1 MRKRLWLS
9 VAAAAALTMPIALD
23 GQIGTF
29 APDWTFKGSALT
41 GTQQIGQAAWKA
53 ENGEIIATPGSPDG
67 GWLLLNG
74 GYQDVEIG
82 GDFKCAG
89 DCKVG
94 VMLRSEKTPDGT
106 KGLYAVLAGGDRVV
120 QAVMVD
126 AQGKI
131 TAPESLTRPAPG
143 QYRLAP
149 PPPAPSAGDARGG
162 AGAGRAGAGRAGGG
176 GGAGRPAGAPQ
187 ADTPFVSKFPAAPSN
202 AFKPN
207 DWNRFDALVD
217 ADIFRFGVNP
227 YRPAGYFDASSG
239 PVVATDGKG
248 GNYGPVALYVGGSG
262 EVRFKN
268 LAIKDLNTRMT
279 PTEKVS
285 ARFRAQHI
293 EDFNYGWSM
302 AAGDF
307 NHDGVLDVTIANRY
321 YLGPKF
327 EESHEFYLGQ
337 PYNPA
342 KEYVPAMV
350 NFAADYTGDG
360 WDDILVV
367 ESRPPVLYVNPRGEN
382 RRWTRYAIS
391 PAVISEA
398 IAFKDIDGDGKP
410 DPIFAGGNVVQW
422 ITADKANPTGPWKI
436 YPVSTPG
443 PPGQSIHGIGAG
455 DVNGDGKL
463 DIIVPHGW
471 YEQPASGPTTVP
483 WKFHQAAFGRA
494 GNAGGEF
501 EVYDV
506 NGDGAPDI
514 VTSLAAHGFGLA
526 WYEQKKGAG
535 GAEST
540 WIEHIVM
547 DDFASKN
554 PGDVTFTELH
564 ALTVADIDGDG
575 IKDIITGK
583 RHWAHEESYT
593 DPDPMGPA
601 VLYWFRTIRDPK
613 APGGARFEPD
623 LIHNRSG
630 VGSMVQAADLNKD
643 GAPDIMVATNTGGWI
658 FWNQRPGSGRRG
670 AGAPATPARGGRGQ

>member
-1 MRKRLWLS
+1 MRKPHWIFL
-9 VAAAAALTMPIALD
+9 AAGAAMAMPMVLQ

-41 GTQQIGQAAWKA
+41 GTQQIGQATWKA
-53 ENGEIIATPGSPDG
+53 ENGEIVATPTSPDG

-74 GYQDVEIG
+74 GYQDVEVG

-94 VMLRSEKTPDGT
+94 VMLRSDKTSDGT
-106 KGLYAVLAGGDRVV
+106 KGLYAVLAGGDRAA
-120 QAVMVD
+120 QAVTVD
-126 AQGKI
+126 AQGKM
-131 TAPESLTRPAPG
+131 ANHEPLTRAAAG
-143 QYRLAP
+143 QYRTA
-149 PPPAPSAGDARGG
+149 PPAPAAAAAG
-162 AGAGRAGAGRAGGG
+162 GAGRAGGG
-176 GGAGRPAGAPQ
+176 ARPGGAGGGAP
-187 ADTPFVSKFPAAPSN
+187 AAAEPVFTSMFPPAPSN

-239 PVVATDGKG
+239 PAVATDGKG

-262 EVRFKN
+262 EVRFRN
-268 LAIKDLNTRMT
+268 LAIKDLNKRIT

-285 ARFRAQHI
+285 TRFRAQHI
-293 EDFNYGWSM
+293 EDFDYGWSM

-307 NHDGVLDVTIANRY
+307 NHDGVLDVTMANRY
-321 YLGPKF
+321 YLGPRF
-327 EESHEFYLGQ
+327 EESRELYLGQ

-342 KEYVPAMV
+342 KEYTPAMV

-391 PAVISEA
+391 PAVTSES
-398 IAFKDIDGDGKP
+398 IAFKDVDGDGKP

-422 ITADKANPTGPWKI
+422 ITPDKANPTATWKV
-436 YPVSTPG
+436 YAVSPPG
-443 PPGQSIHGIGAG
+443 PVGASIHGVGGG
-455 DVNGDGKL
+455 DVNGDGRL

-471 YEQPASGPTTVP
+471 FEQPASGPTTVP

-506 NGDGAPDI
+506 NGDGVPDI
-514 VTSLAAHGFGLA
+514 VTALAAHGFGLA
-526 WYEQKKGAG
+526 WYEQKKGAN

-540 WIEHIVM
+540 WTEHVIM
-547 DDFASKN
+547 NDFASKN
-554 PGDVTFTELH
+554 PGDVTFSELH

-593 DPDPMGPA
+593 DPDPMGAA

-613 APGGARFEPD
+613 APGGARFEPE

-630 VGSMVQAADLNKD
+630 VGSMVQVADLNKD
-643 GAPDIMVATNTGGWI
+643 GAPDVIVGTNTGGWI
-658 FWNQRPGSGRRG
+658 FWNRPAAGRRG
-670 AGAPATPARGGRGQ
+670 AAPAAAPARGRE

>member
-1 MRKRLWLS
+1 MPM
-9 VAAAAALTMPIALD
+9 ALH
-23 GQIGTF
+23 GQIGLF
-29 APDWTFKGSALT
+29 KPDWTFKGPALT
-41 GTQQIGQAAWKA
+41 GTQQVGQATWKV
-53 ENGEIIATPGSPDG
+53 ENGEIVGTPTSPDG
-67 GWLLLNG
+67 GWLLLKD
-74 GYQDVEIG
+74 GYQDVEVG

-94 VMLRSEKTPDGT
+94 VMLRSEKTADGT
-106 KGLYAVLAGGDRVV
+106 KGLYAVLAGGDRAAEAVV
-120 QAVMVD
+120 VD

-131 TAPESLTRPAPG
+131 GTSEPLTRAAAGQYRMAPAAPAPG
-143 QYRLAP
+143 A
-149 PPPAPSAGDARGG
+149 GG
-162 AGAGRAGAGRAGGG
+162 ARAGGGAAGGARAGGRAGAG
-176 GGAGRPAGAPQ
+176 PAGPAP
-187 ADTPFVSKFPAAPSN
+187 DTQFVSKFPPAPSN

-239 PVVATDGKG
+239 MAVATDGKG
-248 GNYGPVALYVGGSG
+248 GNYGPVALYVGGTG

-268 LAIKDLNTRMT
+268 LAIKDLNMRLT
-279 PTEKVS
+279 PTENTS
-285 ARFRAQHI
+285 TRFRAQHI
-293 EDFNYGWSM
+293 EDYDYGWSM

-307 NHDGVLDVTIANRY
+307 NHDGILDVTMGNRY

-342 KEYVPAMV
+342 KEYTPAMV

-382 RRWTRYAIS
+382 RRWTRYQIS
-391 PAVISEA
+391 PTVISEA

-410 DPIFAGGNVVQW
+410 DPIFSGGGVVQW
-422 ITADKANPTGPWKI
+422 ITPDKANPTAPWKV
-436 YPVSTPG
+436 YAVSTPG
-443 PPGQSIHGIGAG
+443 PPGASIHGIGAG

-471 YEQPASGPTTVP
+471 YEQPAEGPTHVP
-483 WKFHQAAFGRA
+483 WKFHQGAFGRA

-506 NGDGAPDI
+506 NGDGVPDI
-514 VTSLAAHGFGLA
+514 VTSLAAHGYGLA
-526 WYEQKKGAG
+526 WYEQKKGAA

-540 WIEHIVM
+540 WTEHVIM
-547 DDFASKN
+547 GDFSATN
-554 PGDVTFTELH
+554 PGGVTFSELH

-575 IKDIITGK
+575 VKDIITGK

-613 APGGARFEPD
+613 APGGARFEPE

-630 VGSMVQAADLNKD
+630 VGSMVQVADLNKD
-643 GAPDIMVATNTGGWI
+643 GAPDIMVGANTGGWI
-658 FWNQRPGSGRRG
+658 FWNRRPGNRG
-670 AGAPATPARGGRGQ
+670 GAPAAPAPSKGRQ

>member
-1 MRKRLWLS
+1 MSTRHKL
-9 VAAAAALTMPIALD
+9 VFAAAAAVLALPMALH
-23 GQIGTF
+23 GQIGLF

-41 GTQQIGQAAWKA
+41 GTQQIGQATWKA
-53 ENGEIIATPGSPDG
+53 ENGEIVATPSSPDG
-67 GWLLLNG
+67 GWLLLSG

-82 GDFKCAG
+82 GEFKCAG

-106 KGLYAVLAGGDRVV
+106 KGLYEVLAGGDRAIE
-120 QAVMVD
+120 AVTVD
-126 AQGKI
+126 AQGRI
-131 TAPESLTRPAPG
+131 GSPEPLTRTAAG
-143 QYRLAP
+143 RSRTAP
-149 PPPAPSAGDARGG
+149 PPPAAAA
-162 AGAGRAGAGRAGGG
+162 AGARAGGGAGRAGGR
-176 GGAGRPAGAPQ
+176 GGARGQ
-187 ADTPFVSKFPAAPSN
+187 AAAAMPFTSMFPPAPSN

-217 ADIFRFGVNP
+217 ADIVRSGVNP

-239 PVVATDGKG
+239 IAVATEGKG
-248 GNYGPVALYVGGSG
+248 GNYGPVALYVGGTG
-262 EVRFKN
+262 EVRFRN
-268 LAIKDLNTRMT
+268 LAIKDLNKRIT

-285 ARFRAQHI
+285 SRFRAQHI
-293 EDFNYGWSM
+293 EDYYYGWSM

-307 NHDGVLDVTIANRY
+307 NHDGVLDVTMGNRY
-321 YLGPKF
+321 YLGPRF

-342 KEYVPAMV
+342 KEYAPAMV

-391 PAVISEA
+391 PPVISEA
-398 IAFKDIDGDGKP
+398 IAFKDVDGDGKP
-410 DPIFAGGNVVQW
+410 DPIFAGGDVVQW
-422 ITADKANPTGPWKI
+422 ITPDKANPTAPWKV
-436 YPVSTPG
+436 YAVSTPG
-443 PPGQSIHGIGAG
+443 PPGQSIHGIGGG

-471 YEQPASGPTTVP
+471 FEQPASGPTTVP
-483 WKFHQAAFGRA
+483 WKLHQAAFGRA

-506 NGDGAPDI
+506 NGDGVPDI
-514 VTSLAAHGFGLA
+514 VSSLAAHGFGLA
-526 WYEQKKGAG
+526 WYEQKRGAA

-540 WIEHIVM
+540 WVEHDIM
-547 DDFASKN
+547 GDFSAKN
-554 PGDVTFTELH
+554 PGGVTFTELH

-575 IKDIITGK
+575 IKDIVTGK
-583 RHWAHEESYT
+583 RRWAHEESYT

-613 APGGARFEPD
+613 APGGARFEPE

-630 VGSMVQAADLNKD
+630 VGSMVQTADLNKD
-643 GAPDIMVATNTGGWI
+643 GAPDIMVGANTGGWI
-658 FWNQRPGSGRRG
+658 FWNQRPGGRRG
-670 AGAPATPARGGRGQ
+670 GAAAPARGGRGE